1 MRKFVAGALRKVNNS
16 YWLRSGSYT
25 FMNKVSVVFFGFIN
39 FYILIRLLSKEDFG
53 AWVLFMSIA
62 ALMETIKRGFIR
74 NPLIRYLTLSP
85 AQATRIQTAS
95 LVLNVLTNGL
105 ELSVLFLC
113 SIFLSDFW
121 NVPELTSLF
130 RIYMLTTVF
139 IIPINHFDIVQ
150 HAKLQFKGPFVSNF
164 VRHFGLFLF
173 IMIVFVFD
181 LPMRLDHLAY
191 AQLAAVM
198 LSAFVSFKYA
208 RKHLR
213 IAPVIDRKWL
223 SELRN
228 YGFFTFGTNVSSMI
242 NKNIDSW
249 MLARMISSSAVTVFN
264 PAIRIS
270 NLVEV
275 PSDTL
280 TQILFPKLAQRIAE
294 EGPGSARYLYE
305 KAVGTITAC
314 MLPVVIF
321 FIVLADPVVQ
331 FVAGPGFEET
341 VPILQITMLYGLMI
355 PFNRFF
361 GITLDAMGRAR
372 TNFLQVVR
380 NALINIVSNYFF
392 ISHFGIIGA
401 AYGTFT
407 TYFVVVIL
415 NQIFLYRYLH
425 VRFTSVLKHVM
436 ETYLNVFA
444 TGARILRNAF

>member
-1 MRKFVAGALRKVNNS
+1 
-16 YWLRSGSYT
+16 
-25 FMNKVSVVFFGFIN
+25 
-39 FYILIRLLSKEDFG
+39 
-53 AWVLFMSIA
+53 
-62 ALMETIKRGFIR
+62 
-74 NPLIRYLTLSP
+74 
-85 AQATRIQTAS
+85 
-95 LVLNVLTNGL
+95 
-105 ELSVLFLC
+105 
-113 SIFLSDFW
+113 
-121 NVPELTSLF
+121 
-130 RIYMLTTVF
+130 
-139 IIPINHFDIVQ
+139 
-150 HAKLQFKGPFVSNF
+150 
-164 VRHFGLFLF
+164 
-173 IMIVFVFD
+173 IVFVFD

-407 TYFVVVIL
+407 TYFVVVVL
-415 NQIFLYRYLH
+415 NQIFLYRLLR
-425 VRFTSVLKHVM
+425 VRFSSVLKHVM

-444 TGARILRNAF
+444 T